1 MSSCDVSC
9 NYRHTI
15 SIISVR
21 IYVIVL
27 FIVAPVITVTRVPD
41 SDMVEE
47 NTMVTVTCLV
57 TSNPQSTISWEQVTA
72 SGRINKTDH
81 ATTSVLINN
90 QFNTESWSALNF
102 TNDDINGFSKFCCS
116 ASNDIGT
123 ATRCLNFTEASRLS
137 HS

>member
-1 MSSCDVSC
+1 M
-9 NYRHTI
+9 YA
-15 SIISVR
+15 
-21 IYVIVL
+21 IYI
-27 FIVAPVITVTRVPD
+27 FIVTPVITITRVPD
-41 SDMVEE
+41 SEMVEE

-72 SGRINKTDH
+72 SDRINTTDH
-81 ATTSVLINN
+81 ATTRVLTNN
-90 QFNTESWSALNF
+90 QFNTELSSALSF